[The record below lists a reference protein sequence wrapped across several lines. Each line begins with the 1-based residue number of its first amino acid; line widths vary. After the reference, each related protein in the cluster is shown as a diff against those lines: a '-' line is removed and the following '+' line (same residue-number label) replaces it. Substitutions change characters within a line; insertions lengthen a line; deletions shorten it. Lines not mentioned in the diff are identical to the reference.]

1 MKYLRSI
8 DMADVVW
15 RRNCC
20 GVDCNCLF
28 EKRARLGELVALLVQ
43 KPHLQYHITLLFDE
57 FKIHCTDM
65 HERDVVEGQQ
75 LQVARTD
82 RLVLIVRQRE
92 CGWWQLAVAL
102 IENNVSS
109 SDNLALEVNKT
120 SWKEF
125 KDYVFD

>member
-1 MKYLRSI
+1 
-8 DMADVVW
+8 
-15 RRNCC
+15 
-20 GVDCNCLF
+20 
-28 EKRARLGELVALLVQ
+28 
-43 KPHLQYHITLLFDE
+43 
-57 FKIHCTDM
+57 M

-82 RLVLIVRQRE
+82 RLVLIVRKRE